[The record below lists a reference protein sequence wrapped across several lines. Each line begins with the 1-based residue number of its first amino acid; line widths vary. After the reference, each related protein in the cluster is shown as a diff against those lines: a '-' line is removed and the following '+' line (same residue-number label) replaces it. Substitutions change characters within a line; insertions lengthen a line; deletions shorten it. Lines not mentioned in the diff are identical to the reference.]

1 MGQVFSQ
8 HPSVFYLTEPGWHVW
23 TQLRQNG
30 ARALRMALRDLLRS
44 LFQCDFSVME
54 SYLPENQKELFMWS
68 HSRALCS
75 SPACPLMPRNQLSNK
90 THCEQNCKP
99 RDLKI
104 VEQVCGFYSH
114 VVYKEVRI
122 FELEALYPLLLDPNL
137 NLRIIHLVRDPRGV
151 MRSKEE
157 SAKAFVSD
165 NAIVLEQKPINEAEV
180 QYQVMQEI
188 CRSHL
193 RINKRAVL
201 KPPPF
206 LKGRYKLVRYE
217 DVTRNPVKEIKS
229 LYQFVG
235 LEMTTQL
242 ATWIYQVTHGKG
254 KGSIEEAF
262 DITSRS
268 ATDISQAW
276 RTMLPHNSVKRVQE
290 VCEEAMSYLGYR
302 TVNSEIEQKSLYV
315 DLLVPQEQLSWSPDK
330 TASGQQLQQ
339 E

>member
-1 MGQVFSQ
+1 
-8 HPSVFYLTEPGWHVW
+8 HVW

-54 SYLPENQKELFMWS
+54 SYLPENQNELFMWS
-68 HSRALCS
+68 QSRALCS
-75 SPACPLMPRNQLSNK
+75 PPACPLMLRNQLSNK
-90 THCEQNCKP
+90 THCQQNCKP

-122 FELEALYPLLLDPNL
+122 FELESLYPLLLDPNL
-137 NLRIIHLVRDPRGV
+137 NLRIIHLVRDPRAV

-157 SAKAFVSD
+157 VAGYLVSD
-165 NAIVLEQKPINEAEV
+165 NAIVLEQKSINESEV

-193 RINKRAVL
+193 RITKRAVL

-229 LYQFVG
+229 LYEFVG

-254 KGSIEEAF
+254 KGSTEEVF

-268 ATDISQAW
+268 ATDISRAW

-330 TASGQQLQQ
+330 TQHVDNSYNKNEKDFLTDGLHKKLH
-339 E
+339 